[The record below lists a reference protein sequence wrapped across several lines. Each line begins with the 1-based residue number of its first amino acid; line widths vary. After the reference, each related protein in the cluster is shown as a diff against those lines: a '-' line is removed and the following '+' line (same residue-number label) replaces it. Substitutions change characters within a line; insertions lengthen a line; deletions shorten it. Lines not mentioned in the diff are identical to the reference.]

1 MASWKQGHARTI
13 FWWKFWFETA
23 SASLFIYLFIIIL
36 PWPFISASGLTVL
49 LCWNCYLI
57 SFIPKRIQLI
67 KAARKI
73 FSRGLQAQ
81 ELSGGV
87 CILCICV
94 CLLVRKREEE
104 VTKIRK
110 LPYVFSHRKWYSF
123 VFCFNSLVAT
133 SQSLWLSLSANGKP
147 SLKILT
153 YKVKNVLKFHPNF
166 SHHLNLFKLL
176 VMTLTI
182 INNWNCFTV
191 MMTNHIHVFYFFP
204 QNHWKRSGNR

>member
-1 MASWKQGHARTI
+1 MPSWKQGHARTT
-13 FWWKFWFETA
+13 FWWKFWFDTA

-49 LCWNCYLI
+49 LCWNYLI

-81 ELSGGV
+81 EPSGGV
-87 CILCICV
+87 FILCICV

-110 LPYVFSHRKWYSF
+110 LPYVFWHRKCYGF
-123 VFCFNSLVAT
+123 VFYFFGYHFSEHLSVSLREWQTQSYNSDLK
-133 SQSLWLSLSANGKP
+133 SQ
-147 SLKILT
+147 
-153 YKVKNVLKFHPNF
+153 NVLKFHSSF
-166 SHHLNLFKLL
+166 SLWLNLLKLL
-176 VMTLTI
+176 VMTSII
-182 INNWNCFTV
+182 INHWNSFAV
-191 MMTNHIHVFYFFP
+191 MMTNQALVFILVCTEP
-204 QNHWKRSGNR
+204 LKEICKWIV